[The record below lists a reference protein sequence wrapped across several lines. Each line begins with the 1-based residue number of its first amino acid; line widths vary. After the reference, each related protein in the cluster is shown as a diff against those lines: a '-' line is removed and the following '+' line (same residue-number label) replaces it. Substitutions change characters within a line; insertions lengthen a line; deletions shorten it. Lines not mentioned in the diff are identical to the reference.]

1 MIHFAWPWC
10 FLLLLLPWVVYKFMP
25 RRDVQLPQLDAPTL
39 PYLAPQIQTRS
50 FHTKLNRV
58 LALFGWL
65 FFTITIA
72 RPQWLDEPIVQIT
85 PSRDII
91 VAVDVSKSMVI
102 QDMSLEG
109 AISSRIDMVKSY
121 LRSFVQQ
128 RKGDRISLIVFA
140 DHAYLMVPF
149 TQNTEALKQLIS
161 EINVGLAGNFTAIG
175 EAITLSVKKILQEPY
190 QDKTLILISDGRDT
204 VNSISEENAALLA
217 KASGLKIYTIGVGA
231 DPLTVDTP
239 SDLDEASLEHIAT
252 ITGGK
257 YFRARSESD
266 LSEIYQEIN
275 LSEALAMHSVVYQP
289 ITELYT
295 YPALLLCLCMTLLWW
310 RIRYE

>member
-10 FLLLLLPWVVYKFMP
+10 FLLLLLPWAVYKFMP

-50 FHTKLNRV
+50 LHTKLNRV